1 MLGFIVN
8 PAAGNGKGKAAW
20 NKLERILRQQGVA
33 FQVRETSGEGEAQKL
48 AVELIEKEG
57 VNKIV
62 AVGGDG
68 TVSEVVNGIYQ
79 TGKACLLGHVA
90 AGSGNDFAKG
100 HQWPREPFQALK
112 RIVSND
118 REIVIDLLKVNGR
131 VAVNSVGAG
140 LDGQVAK
147 TTNEAGYKKWL
158 NRLKI
163 GKAAY
168 IWSVLRVL
176 CTYRPCSIT
185 LTIDGHV
192 HRVERAWLIAIANIA
207 NYGGGMLICP
217 DAVADDGY
225 AEICV
230 VSNLGRWELLRAF
243 PQIFTGAHVQHP
255 ACQFFRGR
263 QIRVEAER
271 PLTVHADGEVV
282 AETPFSVEVL
292 PGSLCM
298 IG

>member
-1 MLGFIVN
+1 MLGFVVN
-8 PAAGNGKGKAAW
+8 PAAGNGKGKKVW
-20 NKLERILRQQGVA
+20 NKLERILRQQGAV
-33 FQVRETSGEGEAQKL
+33 FQVRETSGEGEAQML
-48 AVELIEKEG
+48 AIELIEKEG

-68 TVSEVVNGIYQ
+68 TVSEVVNGIQQ
-79 TGKACLLGHVA
+79 TEKACMLGYVA

-100 HQWPREPFQALK
+100 HGWPLDPVRALE
-112 RIVSND
+112 RIVSSD
-118 REIVIDLLKVNGR
+118 REIAIDLLKINER

-140 LDGQVAK
+140 FDGQVAK
-147 TTNEAGYKKWL
+147 TTNESGYKKWL
-158 NRLKI
+158 NLLKI

-168 IWSVLRVL
+168 IWSVIRIL

-185 LTIDGHV
+185 LTIDGHE
-192 HRVERAWLIAIANIA
+192 HRVEHTWLVAIANIP

-217 DAVADDGY
+217 DAMADDGY
-225 AEICV
+225 AEVCV
-230 VSNLGRWELLRAF
+230 VRDVGRWGLLRAF

-271 PLTVHADGEVV
+271 PLIVHADGEIV
-282 AETPFSVEVL
+282 AKTPFSVEVL
-292 PGSLCM
+292 PGSLRM